1 MGIRLGQRM
10 WRQLLPERTDMN
22 VSLQAQI
29 RTMLVSAI
37 LDQLIPAGSPLPSC
51 RALAMELKVARNT
64 VVFAYQQLV
73 DEGYLISRER
83 SGYFINP
90 EIYKGRVTKEAHPG
104 ADPMAHLDWE
114 GRFKFKPSTQR
125 NIIKASDWQQYTYCF
140 NYGQCDPSL
149 FPIAEWRECCKQA
162 LSVLEVRGWVP
173 DRFDA
178 DDPLLI
184 EQIQTRLLPRCGI
197 WASPDQILTTVGA
210 QQALYLIASL
220 LIRKDTVVGVE
231 DPGYPDARNIF
242 STMTSRL
249 VGLPVDQKGMALDER
264 LNGCDYVYVTP
275 SHQSPTTVTMSLER
289 RHALLERAKQ
299 SDFVLI
305 EDDYESELNYMG
317 KPSPALKSFDQGNR
331 VIYVSSLS
339 KTLSPGVRFGFM
351 VAAPELIRE
360 ARALR
365 RLMVRHPATNN
376 QRAVALFLAQGHH
389 DALIQR
395 LRGAYKERWQAMA
408 DALDRHLPDSS
419 RKPTF
424 GGTSYWVKGPDGLDA
439 RELARRAKECSIL
452 IEPGDVHF
460 MSEPAP
466 LNYFRLGF
474 SSIPLDRIEPGIRKI
489 AELIRQM
496 A

>member
-1 MGIRLGQRM
+1 
-10 WRQLLPERTDMN
+10 
-22 VSLQAQI
+22 
-29 RTMLVSAI
+29 
-37 LDQLIPAGSPLPSC
+37 
-51 RALAMELKVARNT
+51 
-64 VVFAYQQLV
+64 
-73 DEGYLISRER
+73 
-83 SGYFINP
+83 
-90 EIYKGRVTKEAHPG
+90 
-104 ADPMAHLDWE
+104 
-114 GRFKFKPSTQR
+114 
-125 NIIKASDWQQYTYCF
+125 
-140 NYGQCDPSL
+140 
-149 FPIAEWRECCKQA
+149 
-162 LSVLEVRGWVP
+162 
-173 DRFDA
+173 
-178 DDPLLI
+178 
-184 EQIQTRLLPRCGI
+184 
-197 WASPDQILTTVGA
+197 
-210 QQALYLIASL
+210 
-220 LIRKDTVVGVE
+220 
-231 DPGYPDARNIF
+231 
-242 STMTSRL
+242 MTSRL

-395 LRGAYKERWQAMA
+395 LRSAYKERWQAMA

-439 RELARRAKECSIL
+439 GELARRAKECSIL

-474 SSIPLDRIEPGIRKI
+474 SSIALDRIEPGIRKI